1 MSDSSTPSTSSGTRP
16 TTQEIIDAYLA
27 RLGLDA
33 APDVSAKGL
42 RAIQEAHLR
51 AVPFENLSVHRQEL
65 LPLKQRA
72 FATKVAFSTRGGIC
86 YELNGALCWLLRKL
100 GFNAAL
106 ASARVWSGGELSHP
120 GDHMLVLVTL
130 DSRKGDVRIADV
142 GFGAHA
148 VKPLRLNRPGPQHDV
163 TGDYTV
169 QNHGRLGWDV
179 LHGDVPA
186 YRIEPGSRTMKD
198 FRACY
203 WYHFTCPD
211 SRFTQRTVCSRP
223 TEDGRVTISND
234 ELTLT
239 EAGEKRVEVLSAAEL
254 LAAYRDYFGI
264 DLDDVPTVLHPP
276 AELTG

>member
-1 MSDSSTPSTSSGTRP
+1 MSDEPPS
-16 TTQEIIDAYLA
+16 TQEIVDAYLA
-27 RLGLDA
+27 RLGLDG
-33 APDVSAKGL
+33 PPEISAKGL
-42 RAIQEAHLR
+42 RAIQEAHLQ

-72 FATKVAFSTRGGIC
+72 CATKVAFSARGGIC

-106 ASARVWSGGELSHP
+106 ASARVWSDGSLSHP

-130 DSRKGDVRIADV
+130 DTRKADLRIADV
-142 GFGAHA
+142 GFGSHA
-148 VKPLRLNRPGPQHDV
+148 IKPLRLNRPGPQRDV
-163 TGDYTV
+163 TGAYTV
-169 QNHGRLGWDV
+169 QNQGQLGWDV
-179 LHGDVPA
+179 LRDDVPV

-223 TEDGRVTISND
+223 TGDGRITISND
-234 ELTLT
+234 ELTVT
-239 EAGEKRVEVLSAAEL
+239 ENGEKRIEVLGASEL

-264 DLDDVPTVLHPP
+264 VLDDVPTVLHPRDVP
-276 AELTG
+276 LG